1 MRAYGN
7 ETETVALVIF
17 MHRGGVRM
25 NAVRLSPNY
34 TEQKKRD
41 LSLSDGEAKRRLE
54 IYGENRLVQ
63 KKKKSWV
70 LLLFSQFT
78 DFMVLVL
85 LGATAISMVMGEVT
99 EAITVLAIVFINA
112 FLGFYQEMHT
122 EKTMEA
128 LEKLA
133 APKAKVYREN
143 ELREIPAEEIV
154 PGDLILIEAGDR
166 IPADGILIE
175 ANNLQVDESMLT
187 GESMPV
193 TKSEQLKASGKRLES
208 EAYKRTSVYM
218 GCIAT
223 GGTAK
228 ATITKT
234 GMETEM
240 GKIAHMIQQAQAQD
254 TPLQKKLESLGS
266 YIVIGCIIICMIVAL
281 TGIIRGEGV
290 FAMLLSGISLAV
302 AAVPEGL
309 PAVVTIALALGVQR
323 MVKRNAL
330 VRKLPAVE
338 TLGCATV
345 ICSDKTGTLTEN
357 KMRVISLYSGR
368 TKYEIIRSKGST
380 LSKFTQQGKP
390 VKPKNLSGLNWMML
404 TGVLCSNVNLREIAK
419 EEGNDTEGVFLG
431 DPTEVA
437 LFQMAVEAGY
447 DPGFIT
453 GEYKRIKELPFDSER
468 KMMSVVCQ
476 LPSGEKIVFSK
487 GAPEVLLRKCSTIFA
502 ADRERPIEDYDIRRI
517 ENENNQMAQDALRVI
532 GMAVRVIGKGTENL
546 HHPEQNLMFVG
557 LAGMMDPPRRE
568 AYDAVEQC
576 RQAGIR
582 PVMITGDH
590 KETARAVAKALK
602 IIDEGQSVLTG
613 NEIESLNDVD
623 LKKRL
628 KDTVVFAR
636 VLPRHKLRLVKSYQE
651 EGHIVAMTGDGV
663 NDAPAVKEADIGVA
677 MGCSGTDVT
686 RQAASMILMDDNFST
701 IVSAVEEGR
710 NIYNNIRKFIRY
722 LLSCNIG
729 EVLTM
734 FLGMLL
740 GLPVPLLAV
749 QILLVNLVT
758 DGLPAI
764 ALSMEPGSSEVM
776 SHKPRDPNEHIFSG
790 GLWKLIILRGIF
802 IGLSTLASFIA
813 VDMHTHSLE
822 CARTGAL
829 VTLVLSQLIHVFECK
844 SETKSIFQIPFMDNL
859 WLVVSVLLSLGVLLA
874 VIYLPFLQNLF
885 RTVPLY
891 SEQWLPVIGF
901 SMLAPVVS
909 SLFIRKQ
916 G

>member
-1 MRAYGN
+1 
-7 ETETVALVIF
+7 
-17 MHRGGVRM
+17 M
-25 NAVRLSPNY
+25 NAVKVLPSYAAN
-34 TEQKKRD
+34 KKRD
-41 LSLSDGEAKRRLE
+41 LSLPDREAKRRLE
-54 IYGENRLVQ
+54 IYGKNKLEQ
-63 KKKKSWV
+63 KKKKSWI
-70 LLLFSQFT
+70 LLLFEQFT

-85 LGATAISMVMGEVT
+85 LAATAISMIMGEVT
-99 EAITVLAIVFINA
+99 EALTILAIVFINA
-112 FLGFYQEMHT
+112 FLGFYQELHT

-133 APKAKVYREN
+133 APKAKVFRDN
-143 ELREIPAEEIV
+143 ELREIQAEEIV
-154 PGDLILIEAGDR
+154 PGDLVLLEAGDR
-166 IPADGILIE
+166 IPADGFLVE
-175 ANNLQVDESMLT
+175 SNDLQVDESMLT

-193 TKSEQLKASGKRLES
+193 AKQFSPQEAISEIDP
-208 EAYKRTSVYM
+208 EAYKKTCVYM

-223 GGTAK
+223 GGTGK
-228 ATITKT
+228 AVITKT

-240 GKIAHMIQQAQAQD
+240 GKIAHMIQQAETQD
-254 TPLQKKLESLGS
+254 TPLQKKLEVLGS
-266 YIVIGCIIICMIVAL
+266 YIVTGCFIICMIVAL
-281 TGIIRGEGV
+281 TGIIRGEAV

-368 TKYEIIRSKGST
+368 SKYQVLRGKEGEK
-380 LSKFTQQGKP
+380 SKFTLHGKTI
-390 VKPKNLSGLNWMML
+390 VPKNISGLNWMML
-404 TGVLCSNVNLREIAK
+404 TGILCSNVNVQELLK
-419 EEGNDTEGVFLG
+419 EEQNQGEALFLG

-437 LFQMAVEAGY
+437 LARAALEAGFNPLY
-447 DPGFIT
+447 VAE
-453 GEYKRIKELPFDSER
+453 EYKRLKEIPFDSDR
-468 KMMSVVCQ
+468 KMMSVLCQ
-476 LPSGEKIVFSK
+476 LPSGERIVFAK
-487 GAPEVLLRKCSTIFA
+487 GAPEVILQKCSTIMV
-502 ADRERPIEDYDIRRI
+502 ADRERPMEEHDIRRI
-517 ENENNQMAQDALRVI
+517 ENENNLMAHDALRVI
-532 GMAVRVIGKGTENL
+532 GMAVHSLGRGTDMPKN
-546 HHPEQNLMFVG
+546 PEQNLMFVG
-557 LAGMMDPPRRE
+557 LAGMMDPPRKE

-576 RQAGIR
+576 RIAGIR

-590 KETARAVAKALK
+590 RETARAVAKALK
-602 IIDEGQSVLTG
+602 IIDGNQEVLTG
-613 NEIESLNDVD
+613 NEMENLNDVD

-628 KDTVVFAR
+628 KDTAVFAR
-636 VLPRHKLRLVKSYQE
+636 VLPRHKLRLVKAYKE
-651 EGHIVAMTGDGV
+651 EGHVVAMTGDGV

-701 IVSAVEEGR
+701 IVAAVEEGR

-764 ALSMEPGSSEVM
+764 ALSMEPGSGDVM
-776 SHKPRDPNEHIFSG
+776 NQKPRHPDEHVFSG
-790 GLWKLIILRGIF
+790 GLWRLIIVRGVF
-802 IGLSTLASFIA
+802 IGLSTLLSFILINR
-813 VDMHTHSLE
+813 VTESLE

-844 SETKSIFQIPFMDNL
+844 SEKKSIFQIPFLNNM
-859 WLVVSVLLSLGVLLA
+859 WLVVSVLVSLGVLLA
-874 VIYLPFLQNLF
+874 VIYMPFLQNLF
-885 RTVPLY
+885 KTVPLLGD
-891 SEQWLPVIGF
+891 QWLIVAAT
-901 SMLAPVVS
+901 SLLAPVVS
-909 SLFIRKQ
+909 SFFIRTKKKHQ
-916 G
+916 K

>member
-1 MRAYGN
+1 
-7 ETETVALVIF
+7 
-17 MHRGGVRM
+17 M
-25 NAVRLSPNY
+25 NAVKVLPRY
-34 TEQKKRD
+34 AEKKKVD
-41 LSLSDGEAKRRLE
+41 LSLSDREAKRRLE
-54 IYGENRLVQ
+54 IYGKNKLEQ

-70 LLLFSQFT
+70 LLLLSQFT

-85 LGATAISMVMGEVT
+85 LGATAISMLMGEIT
-99 EAITVLAIVFINA
+99 EALTVLAIVFINA

-133 APKAKVYREN
+133 APRAKVYRDT
-143 ELREIPAEEIV
+143 ELREIQAEEIV
-154 PGDLILIEAGDR
+154 PGDLVLIEAGDR
-166 IPADGILIE
+166 VHADGYLVE
-175 ANNLQVDESMLT
+175 ASDLQVDESMLT

-193 TKSEQLKASGKRLES
+193 LKKVSSKIDGSEMDP
-208 EAYKRTSVYM
+208 EAYKKTCVFM

-223 GGTAK
+223 GGTGRV
-228 ATITKT
+228 IVTKT

-240 GKIAHMIQQAQAQD
+240 GKIAHMIQQAETQD
-254 TPLQKKLESLGS
+254 TPLQKRLEALGS
-266 YIVIGCIIICMIVAL
+266 YIVTGCFVICLIVAL
-281 TGIIRGEGV
+281 TGILRGEGV
-290 FAMLLSGISLAV
+290 FTMLLSGISLAV

-357 KMRVISLYSGR
+357 KMRVISLYTGR
-368 TKYEIIRSKGST
+368 TKYQILREKGVSKT
-380 LSKFTQQGKP
+380 RFTMQGKSIF
-390 VKPKNLSGLNWMML
+390 PKALSGLNWMML
-404 TGVLCSNVNLREIAK
+404 DGILCSNVNVQDITNDEYNH
-419 EEGNDTEGVFLG
+419 EENTFLG

-437 LFQMAVEAGY
+437 LVQMAVEAGY
-447 DPGFIT
+447 NPVVIAD
-453 GEYKRIKELPFDSER
+453 EYKRLREIPFDSDR
-468 KMMSVVCQ
+468 KMMSVLCQ
-476 LPSGEKIVFSK
+476 LPTGDKVIFTK
-487 GAPEVLLRKCSTIFA
+487 GAPEVVLQKCSTILV
-502 ADRERPIEDYDIRRI
+502 ADRERPLEKHDIHRI
-517 ENENNQMAQDALRVI
+517 ENENNQMAHDALRVI
-532 GMAVRVIGKGTENL
+532 GMAVRMIPTGIAVPNEL
-546 HHPEQNLMFVG
+546 EQNLMFVG
-557 LAGMMDPPRRE
+557 LAGMMDPPRKE

-576 RQAGIR
+576 RAAGIR

-602 IIDEGQSVLTG
+602 IIEGNQEVLTG
-613 NEIESLNDVD
+613 NEMENLNDVD
-623 LKKRL
+623 LKRRL

-636 VLPRHKLRLVKSYQE
+636 VLPKHKLRLVKAYKE

-677 MGCSGTDVT
+677 MGRSGTDVT

-701 IVSAVEEGR
+701 IVAAVEEGR

-734 FLGMLL
+734 FLGMLI

-764 ALSMEPGSSEVM
+764 ALSMEPGTAEVM
-776 SHKPRDPNEHIFSG
+776 NQKPRSPNENVFSD
-790 GLWKLIILRGIF
+790 GLWRLIIARGIF
-802 IGLSTLASFIA
+802 IGVSTLLSFIT
-813 VDMHTHSLE
+813 VNMLSNNLD

-844 SETKSIFQIPFMDNL
+844 SEKKSIFQIPFLNNM
-859 WLVVSVLLSLGVLLA
+859 WLVVSVLISLGVLLA

-885 RTVPLY
+885 NTVPLMR
-891 SEQWLPVIGF
+891 EHWLPVAGF
-901 SMLAPVVS
+901 SILPPVIS
-909 SLFIRKQ
+909 SFFIRRK
-916 G
+916 

>member
-1 MRAYGN
+1 
-7 ETETVALVIF
+7 
-17 MHRGGVRM
+17 M
-25 NAVRLSPNY
+25 NAVKVLPRY
-34 TEQKKRD
+34 AEKKKVD
-41 LSLSDGEAKRRLE
+41 LSLSDREAKRRLE
-54 IYGENRLVQ
+54 IYGKNKLEQ

-70 LLLFSQFT
+70 LLLLSQFT

-85 LGATAISMVMGEVT
+85 LGATAISMLMGEIT
-99 EAITVLAIVFINA
+99 EALTVLAIVFINA

-133 APKAKVYREN
+133 APRAKVYRDT
-143 ELREIPAEEIV
+143 ELREIQAEEIV
-154 PGDLILIEAGDR
+154 PGDLVLIEAGDR
-166 IPADGILIE
+166 VPADGYLVE
-175 ANNLQVDESMLT
+175 ASDLQVDESMLT

-193 TKSEQLKASGKRLES
+193 LKKVSSKIDGSEMDP
-208 EAYKRTSVYM
+208 EAYKKTCVFM

-223 GGTAK
+223 GGTGRV
-228 ATITKT
+228 IVTKT

-240 GKIAHMIQQAQAQD
+240 GKIAHMIQQAETQD
-254 TPLQKKLESLGS
+254 TPLQKRLEALGS
-266 YIVIGCIIICMIVAL
+266 YIVTGCFVICLIVAL
-281 TGIIRGEGV
+281 TGILRGEGV
-290 FAMLLSGISLAV
+290 FTMLLSGISLAV

-357 KMRVISLYSGR
+357 KMRVISLYTGR
-368 TKYEIIRSKGST
+368 TKYQILREKGVSKT
-380 LSKFTQQGKP
+380 RFTMQGKSIF
-390 VKPKNLSGLNWMML
+390 PKALSGLNWMML
-404 TGVLCSNVNLREIAK
+404 DGILCSNVNVQDITNDEYNH
-419 EEGNDTEGVFLG
+419 EENTFLG

-437 LFQMAVEAGY
+437 LVQMAVEAGY
-447 DPGFIT
+447 NPVVIAD
-453 GEYKRIKELPFDSER
+453 EYKRLREIPFDSDR
-468 KMMSVVCQ
+468 KMMSVLCQ
-476 LPSGEKIVFSK
+476 LPTGDKVIFTK
-487 GAPEVLLRKCSTIFA
+487 GAPEVVLQKCSTILV
-502 ADRERPIEDYDIRRI
+502 ADRERPLEKHDIHRI
-517 ENENNQMAQDALRVI
+517 ENENNQMAHDALRVI
-532 GMAVRVIGKGTENL
+532 GMAVRMIPTGIAVPNEL
-546 HHPEQNLMFVG
+546 EQNLMFVG
-557 LAGMMDPPRRE
+557 LAGMMDPPRKE

-576 RQAGIR
+576 RAAGIR

-602 IIDEGQSVLTG
+602 IIEGNQEVLTG
-613 NEIESLNDVD
+613 NEMENLNDVD
-623 LKKRL
+623 LKRRL

-636 VLPRHKLRLVKSYQE
+636 VLPKHKLRLVKAYKE

-677 MGCSGTDVT
+677 MGRSGTDVT

-701 IVSAVEEGR
+701 IVAAVEEGR

-734 FLGMLL
+734 FLGMLI

-764 ALSMEPGSSEVM
+764 ALSMEPGTAEVM
-776 SHKPRDPNEHIFSG
+776 NQKPRSPNENVFSD
-790 GLWKLIILRGIF
+790 GLWRLIIARGIF
-802 IGLSTLASFIA
+802 IGVSTLLSFIT
-813 VDMHTHSLE
+813 VNMLSNNLD

-844 SETKSIFQIPFMDNL
+844 SEKKSIFQIPFLNNM
-859 WLVVSVLLSLGVLLA
+859 WLVVSVLISLGVLLA

-885 RTVPLY
+885 NTVPLMR
-891 SEQWLPVIGF
+891 EHWLPVAGF
-901 SMLAPVVS
+901 SILPPVIS
-909 SLFIRKQ
+909 SFFIRRK
-916 G
+916 